1 MYLIDRLQT
10 RQTCAETIS
19 WLRREYA
26 TKIGIVIHRP
36 TQTLRNERIV
46 PLGNVVSY

>member
-1 MYLIDRLQT
+1 MDLIDRLQT

-36 TQTLRNERIV
+36 TLRNERIV
-46 PLGNVVSY
+46 PLENVVSY